1 MAEFFI
7 YRSVDDPSQ
16 PGVHLEADRD
26 IITGERQFR
35 NYFDD
40 PSTLERDLLL
50 LAASVFCVDRGVQR
64 GEREDFA
71 RRLEVSLPVTN
82 IGLLQPLIPNV
93 EQVLRLLSN
102 DYWRIRLR
110 QQPGEIEHPTSSVE
124 TDGQVLLFS
133 GGLDSF
139 AAALEFGSPGPLTLV
154 SHVTRAQQARNA
166 QSQLVNILAQHG
178 LEFPHLQF
186 FVSSRDRAGF
196 DHDVESSQRTRS
208 FMFLI
213 LAALVARRQGR
224 RRLLMIAENGQM
236 AIHLPLNPARIGAFS
251 THTAHPDVL
260 AFMREILSA
269 ALSTP
274 FLLTNPYV
282 GRTKAE
288 VIAPVWNN
296 LHSAIPVSCSCW
308 RTARLPQDITH
319 CGECVPCLIRRIAI
333 ETHGTDPTAYGR
345 DLFSENFPSMSTGDE
360 ARRNLSDLCEFTKRF
375 ETTTDAELL
384 DEWPE
389 LYSSNVD
396 ASETID
402 MYRRAAAETR
412 AVLARYTGL
421 APALL

>member
-26 IITGERQFR
+26 VITGERQFR
-35 NYFDD
+35 NYFGD
-40 PSTLERDLLL
+40 PTSLERDLLL
-50 LAASVFCVDRGVQR
+50 FAATVFCADRGVQR
-64 GEREDFA
+64 GEREEFA
-71 RRLEVSLPVTN
+71 RRLELSLPVTN
-82 IGLLQPLIPNV
+82 IGLLQPLIPDV

-110 QQPGEIEHPTSSVE
+110 QEPGEIEHPTSAAQCE
-124 TDGQVLLFS
+124 GRVLLFS
-133 GGLDSF
+133 GGMDSF
-139 AAALEFGSPGPLTLV
+139 AAALEFASAGPLTLV
-154 SHVTRAQQARNA
+154 SHVTRAQQTRNA
-166 QSQLVNILAQHG
+166 QSQLANILEQHG
-178 LEFPHLQF
+178 LASPHLQF
-186 FVSSRDRAGF
+186 FVSSLDRGGF

-236 AIHLPLNPARIGAFS
+236 AVHLPLNPARIGAFS

-260 AFMREILSA
+260 ASMREILSA

-288 VIAPVWNN
+288 VITPVWNN
-296 LHSAIPVSCSCW
+296 LPSAIPVSCSCW
-308 RTARLPQDITH
+308 RTTRLPQDITH

-345 DLFSENFPSMSTGDE
+345 DPFSEDFSSMSADDE
-360 ARRNLSDLCEFTKRF
+360 ARRNLADLCEFTRRF
-375 ETTTDAELL
+375 QTATNAELM

-389 LYSSNVD
+389 LYSSNVS
-396 ASETID
+396 AGETID

-412 AVLARYTGL
+412 AVLARYAGL